1 MSQEQQQDFWAQFE
15 GNVDGSAEATNVE
28 SLGFES
34 INGGSLVPMLCSEAT
49 FTDNQSAIDH
59 AEQNGYE
66 APKYEKFYNFKWT
79 VIGGDYEKRVI
90 FQKVRPWKFDAKGNP
105 DQKAATRQA
114 NMLRRIMMLTECP
127 IPTSVPQTSDLAACL
142 SKPVVGGIAL
152 WENKNARTGTWSNGN
167 WVSSIDP
174 ITADFEPVTGKVV
187 PKHDGQV
194 DDVDGSGSTGSN
206 NAGTGDKPGW

>member
-1 MSQEQQQDFWAQFE
+1 MSQEQQQDFWGQFE

-28 SLGFES
+28 SLGFDS

-59 AEQNGYE
+59 ATQNGYA
-66 APKYEKFYNFKWT
+66 APTYEKFYNFKWT

-90 FQKVRPWKFDAKGNP
+90 FQKVRPWKFDIKGQP
-105 DQKAATRQA
+105 DQKARTRQA
-114 NMLRRIMMLTECP
+114 NMLRRIMMLTDCP
-127 IPTSVPQTSDLAACL
+127 IPTSVPQTSDLAPCL
-142 SKPVVGGIAL
+142 NKPVVGGIAL
-152 WENKNARTGTWSNGN
+152 WENKNPRTGEWSNGN

-174 ITADFEPVTGKVV
+174 IGADFEPVTGKVV

-194 DDVDGSGSTGSN
+194 DDVDGSSSTVN
-206 NAGTGDKPGW
+206 NSGTGDKPGW